1 MSSKGRNSGFLPPPS
16 CDAGRP
22 DEVIDE
28 AQLPSSVLLEG
39 EGPSLLSLC
48 NDVVQI
54 VITYYNEN
62 NCLRDELN
70 KLILVTQSKCK
81 DMKQIEA
88 NAAEYHRQVIQ
99 KHQQTAERMKVLKE
113 ENDSLKK
120 EIANNKEEVPPPLL
134 GGERMAS
141 SKPDLAFQGQR
152 KILELQ
158 EECQRLLDFHQEELN
173 EQDAYTKQLL
183 QQYNQLKQDQETEK
197 QQTQHW
203 KKKCIKLEKALKEAE
218 HQLNQYQE
226 EAGDTPYVEL
236 EGEGLYICDPY
247 GDLNITWKQQ
257 NEHFCTMNVEDRHVC
272 HLCNETLW
280 ILLQRKYIWKSTSQI
295 TSPLPTAPLMV

>member
-1 MSSKGRNSGFLPPPS
+1 
-16 CDAGRP
+16 
-22 DEVIDE
+22 
-28 AQLPSSVLLEG
+28 
-39 EGPSLLSLC
+39 
-48 NDVVQI
+48 
-54 VITYYNEN
+54 
-62 NCLRDELN
+62 
-70 KLILVTQSKCK
+70 
-81 DMKQIEA
+81 MKQIEA

-120 EIANNKEEVPPPLL
+120 EILKANNKEEDHHHCWVGNAWP
-134 GGERMAS
+134 
-141 SKPDLAFQGQR
+141 QV
-152 KILELQ
+152 
-158 EECQRLLDFHQEELN
+158 
-173 EQDAYTKQLL
+173 
-183 QQYNQLKQDQETEK
+183 NQTWHSRVKENIGVARGLKQDQETEK

-257 NEHFCTMNVEDRHVC
+257 NEHFCTMNVEVG
-272 HLCNETLW
+272 TLHNGK
-280 ILLQRKYIWKSTSQI
+280 QG
-295 TSPLPTAPLMV
+295 

>member
-120 EIANNKEEVPPPLL
+120 EIANNKEE
-134 GGERMAS
+134 
-141 SKPDLAFQGQR
+141 
-152 KILELQ
+152 
-158 EECQRLLDFHQEELN
+158 EELN